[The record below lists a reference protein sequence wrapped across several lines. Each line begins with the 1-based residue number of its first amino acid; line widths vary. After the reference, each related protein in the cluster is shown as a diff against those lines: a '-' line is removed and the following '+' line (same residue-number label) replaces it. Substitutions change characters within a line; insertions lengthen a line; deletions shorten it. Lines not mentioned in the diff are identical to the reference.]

1 MEPQR
6 GGHRWRI
13 GRQLGADPVLGS
25 GSGVSTTRSPKAAD
39 GQRRMAL
46 SSPLHAARVEGRHVV
61 ILPAVVPPLR
71 GHRPPPHNAR
81 VPAAPSCRRRWATLG
96 GERVTLAGERHRW
109 TASGTDE
116 MPRGERQRIFTSSL
130 SSKAKCLVTLHRR
143 LEIILST
150 IACERQICFCLV
162 LLEIGLVTGSHMPE
176 AEIRL
181 FSPLSNET
189 LHGVLGSVTQT
200 RVCNPATTPDHH
212 TAVGTRDKEQSSQ
225 A

>member
-1 MEPQR
+1 MSSFFLPSFLLSVDTDL
-6 GGHRWRI
+6 H
-13 GRQLGADPVLGS
+13 L
-25 GSGVSTTRSPKAAD
+25 TTLAF
-39 GQRRMAL
+39 L
-46 SSPLHAARVEGRHVV
+46 PL
-61 ILPAVVPPLR
+61 LR
-71 GHRPPPHNAR
+71 A
-81 VPAAPSCRRRWATLG
+81 G
-96 GERVTLAGERHRW
+96 GERVTLGGERHRW

-212 TAVGTRDKEQSSQ
+212 TAVGTRDHRFVPPC
-225 A
+225 